1 MENLNNS
8 LETHGEENKTGQEV
22 IAPQGIQETP
32 LQSFSAQDRQNN
44 ILAGIKSDRLKAL
57 AQQAYSRIN
66 VSQGKTE
73 EIPEEKTEEKLPKK
87 EVEDKQP
94 EMLEG
99 RGKFWNKITSA
110 GIDIAKGTLIETP
123 ARALPNAVTSA
134 ISETADLVYQLGGQ
148 FWKGIDMT
156 FGTSFEKD
164 KQKYLPEIPDWKIKE
179 EPETVTGQIT
189 QNVGKFVLGF
199 VGGGKVTKGAKLAKT
214 SAKGLSKLMKARTAI
229 KAGKLT
235 EQALKGV
242 ISDMAVFDGHEE
254 RLSNLIQEV
263 PALKNPINDYL
274 SADENDSELEGRLKN
289 AAEGLGLGV
298 LTEGLIKGVK
308 AIKKARFVE
317 DFLKEK
323 TGLAKAA
330 EKAEEASLGKE
341 PQFVKLQYSLQDKL
355 QSGRTGIEPVNPSG
369 ISLSPKRN
377 NVFINFARVDT
388 EDDVKK
394 IMQGMADAGK
404 EGIDKARRGKMSFQE
419 IKLNAEQENAW
430 KVLSERRKG
439 QPLNAEQSVAARN
452 LWVASS
458 EKLAEV
464 AKLAAENPSE
474 ENLFMFRKM
483 VNVHHLVQQQV
494 VAARTETARALASWK
509 IPTGGNK
516 EIAAQLAEV
525 IEKNGGSKSTRQ
537 LAESIAKMAQNGQLE
552 AIDTIVSK
560 ANTPGFMDM
569 ILEYRTSA
577 LLTRPT
583 THIVNMTSNFAT
595 AIWDLAD
602 KAVSSRL
609 SSWLGT
615 ENGVAI
621 GEASAQ
627 LKGMVDSFWDALK
640 LAKENWTTGI
650 SKYGADKI
658 EVKKNAIRAGA
669 RPFGYEIKE
678 GTLLGKAVDFVGR
691 LNQIPFR
698 ALGASD
704 EFFKTVAYRGELRAQ
719 AWRTATKE
727 ANEGTIKMSAR
738 EARVQSILDNPPEN
752 LRIEAMDKAEYVTFT
767 NTPNKIAQSLQGLSQ
782 KFPILKMIVPFI
794 NTPSNVWD
802 FAFKHSVMAPMY
814 QSVRADIMA
823 GGARR
828 DLALGRIAT
837 GSLIMA
843 QIADWADKG
852 IITGGGPDSRNER
865 TALMNTGWQ
874 PYSVKIGDK
883 YFSYRRFDP
892 LSTLVGMGADFIE
905 TSKAAEDLLEDE
917 EQNGLGIRLAFLTA
931 QNLLDTNFMMGLSS
945 LAEAINDPQRY
956 GQKFVEDM
964 ATSFVPGI
972 VGGNV
977 RNYTDEYQR
986 ETGDLIDK
994 IKNKIPGL
1002 SKDLPIKYD
1011 LFGRERLAVSGFG
1024 PIYDTFVPVR
1034 VNTNEAEPIDKEIME
1049 QQTYISMPNKKVNY
1063 DGIEINLKNYPDI
1076 YSRYVKLAGNELELD
1091 KYEGMGCKDFLNS
1104 VIEGDS
1110 VYSQIYETF
1119 SEGAEGEKSNFI
1131 RRVVNDYRE
1140 AARAELLEEFPSLAN
1155 KVEFLKE

>member
-1 MENLNNS
+1 MENVNNT
-8 LETHGEENKTGQEV
+8 LANNQTGQEV
-22 IAPQGIQETP
+22 IPTQEINETPAQAISIQEK
-32 LQSFSAQDRQNN
+32 QNN

-57 AQQAYSRIN
+57 AQRAYDRVNAQNELS
-66 VSQGKTE
+66 
-73 EIPEEKTEEKLPKK
+73 EEKPKEESQAKKPKPQ
-87 EVEDKQP
+87 EEQP
-94 EMLEG
+94 EMLES
-99 RGKFWNKITSA
+99 RGKFWNKVASV
-110 GIDIAKGTLIETP
+110 GLDVAKGTLIETP

-134 ISETADLVYQLGGQ
+134 ISETADLVYQIGGLELKAIDKVLGT
-148 FWKGIDMT
+148 KL
-156 FGTSFEKD
+156 SKNKD
-164 KQKYLPEIPDWKIKE
+164 IYFPEIPDWKIKD
-179 EPETVTGQIT
+179 EPETTTGQIA

-199 VGGGKVTKGAKLAKT
+199 VGGGKVTKGAKVAKT
-214 SAKGLSKLMKARTAI
+214 AAKGFSKLMKARKAI
-229 KAGKLT
+229 QAGKIT
-235 EQALKGV
+235 EQAVKGA

-274 SADENDSELEGRLKN
+274 AADENDTELEGRLKN
-289 AAEGLGLGV
+289 VAEGLGLGV
-298 LTEGLIKGVK
+298 LTDGLIRGVK
-308 AIKKARFVE
+308 AIKKARIVE
-317 DFLKEK
+317 DFLKDK
-323 TGLAKAA
+323 TGLAKAT
-330 EKAEEASLGKE
+330 EKAEMASVGKE
-341 PQFVKLQYSLQDKL
+341 PRFFKLQYSLQDKIA
-355 QSGRTGIEPVNPSG
+355 SGKTGIEPVTPT
-369 ISLSPKRN
+369 SLSLAPKKN
-377 NVFINFARVDT
+377 NVFINFARIDT

-394 IMQGMADAGK
+394 TMQAMANAGK
-404 EGIDKARRGKMSFQE
+404 EGIDSARRGKMSFQE

-452 LWVASS
+452 LWVASG
-458 EKLAEV
+458 EKLTEM
-464 AKLAAENPSE
+464 AKIAAESPSE
-474 ENLFMFRKM
+474 ENMFMFMKM
-483 VNVHHLVQQQV
+483 LNIHHMVQQQV
-494 VAARTETARALASWK
+494 IAARTETARALASWK

-525 IEKNGGSKSTRQ
+525 IERNGGSKNTRQ
-537 LAESIAKMAQNGQLE
+537 LAESIAKMAENGQLE
-552 AIDTIVSK
+552 AIDTMVSK
-560 ANTPGFMDM
+560 VNTPGFMDM
-569 ILEYRTSA
+569 ILEYRTAA
-577 LLTRPT
+577 LLTRTT
-583 THIVNMTSNFAT
+583 THIVNVTSNFAT

-602 KAVSSRL
+602 RAVSSRL

-615 ENGVAI
+615 ENGVAL
-621 GEASAQ
+621 GEATAQ
-627 LKGMVDSFWDALK
+627 LKGMVGSFWDALK

-658 EVKKNAIRAGA
+658 EVKKNAIRSGA
-669 RPFGYEIKE
+669 QPFGYEIKE

-704 EFFKTVAYRGELRAQ
+704 EFFKTIGYRGELRAQ

-738 EARVQSILDNPPEN
+738 EARVQEILNNPPEN
-752 LRIEAMDKAEYVTFT
+752 LRVEAMGKAEYVTFT
-767 NTPNKIAQSLQGLSQ
+767 NTPNQVAQSLQGLSR
-782 KFPILKMIVPFI
+782 KFPMLKLIVPFI

-802 FAFKHSVMAPMY
+802 FAFKHSVMAPLY
-814 QSVRADIMA
+814 QSVRADILA
-823 GGARR
+823 GGARK

-837 GSLIMA
+837 GSMIMA

-852 IITGGGPDSRNER
+852 IITGGGPESRNER

-905 TSKAAEDLLEDE
+905 TSKAAEELMEDE
-917 EQNGLGIRLAFLTA
+917 EQNGIGIRLLFLTA
-931 QNLLDTNFMMGLSS
+931 QSLLETNFMMGLSS

-972 VGGNV
+972 VGGNI
-977 RNYTDEYQR
+977 RNYADEYQR
-986 ETGDLIDK
+986 ETGDLLDK
-994 IKNKIPGL
+994 MKNKIPGL
-1002 SKDLPIKYD
+1002 SKDLPMKYD

-1024 PIYDTFVPVR
+1024 PIYDTLVPVR
-1034 VNTNEAEPIDKEIME
+1034 VNNKEAEPIDREIME
-1049 QQTYISMPNKKVNY
+1049 QETYLAMPNKKVNY
-1063 DGIEINLKNYPDI
+1063 DGVEINLKNYPEI

-1091 KYEGMGCKDFLNS
+1091 KYEGKGCKDFLNA

-1110 VYSQIYETF
+1110 QYSPIYETY
-1119 SEGAEGEKSNFI
+1119 SEGAEGEKSGFI

-1155 KVEFLKE
+1155 KVNS